1 MSKLAL
7 YAGSFD
13 PFTFGH
19 LDVLEQALQVFDRV
33 CVTVAVNSGKTF
45 VFTPQERC
53 ALIREA
59 TAHLKGVEVTFF
71 DGLLVNHAVHIG
83 AHALIRGIRQMSDF
97 DYEFRMAI
105 ANRRLSPQIATVVF
119 IPNPTHLVTSS
130 SLVREIWHWGGDIS
144 MYVPEAVLEALQKKS
159 K

>member
-1 MSKLAL
+1 
-7 YAGSFD
+7 
-13 PFTFGH
+13 
-19 LDVLEQALQVFDRV
+19 ERV

-59 TAHLKGVEVTFF
+59 TAHLKGVEVSFF
-71 DGLLVNHAVHIG
+71 EGLLVNHAAQIG
-83 AHALIRGIRQMSDF
+83 ANALIRGIRQMSDF

-119 IPNPTHLVTSS
+119 IPNPIHLVTSS

-144 MYVPEAVLEALQKKS
+144 MYVPQVVLEALQKKS